1 MNENEQDFEDIEAE
15 ETFIMKHY
23 PQDKLI
29 SLRKW
34 LRVSDDPGPF
44 KPYPPSLRGAPPPP
58 PECKERLIKKYLED
72 LKNWEDLWAKE
83 REKREQALAQIT
95 TLCTDD
101 EWQNLK
107 YNLTWEVHEILRDQD
122 EKRIEKKKKQ
132 EEDLRLFRLIMPI
145 TKKHPFPAPTG
156 KKERNL
162 MKKHSREDF
171 ELHTYCP
178 VCGKKLYS
186 LAYDAYGDL
195 DLSKE
200 FKPCVDVIG
209 EVTRDYQGY
218 SYNNIRKGFEEM
230 NDIITLYN
238 DYYSNIDSKLR
249 CINEIIDID
258 LVSAGEDIEEFLV
271 ELGVNVETTSYNNG
285 MIGGNGYVYSLIVH
299 RDLQKTAFKKF
310 QVILKRMLAL
320 KEVLEKDAKKPA

>member
-23 PQDKLI
+23 PQDELMD
-29 SLRKW
+29 LREW
-34 LRVSDDPGPF
+34 VRVSNHPGPF
-44 KPYPPSLRGAPPPP
+44 KPYPPHLPGFAPPQNR
-58 PECKERLIKKYLED
+58 ERANQKYMED
-72 LKNWEDLWAKE
+72 LQNWKDLWAKE
-83 REKREQALAQIT
+83 RGKRKRELEKIT
-95 TLCTDD
+95 TLRTDD
-101 EWQNLK
+101 EWQALK
-107 YNLTWEVHEILRDQD
+107 YNLTREVQEILRDQD

-156 KKERNL
+156 KKEKNL

-200 FKPCVDVIG
+200 FKPCMDVIG

-218 SYNNIRKGFEEM
+218 SYNNIRKGFEVIS
-230 NDIITLYN
+230 DIITLYD

-249 CINEIIDID
+249 CINKMIEID

-271 ELGVNVETTSYNNG
+271 ELGINVETTSYNNG
-285 MIGGNGYVYSLIVH
+285 MIGGNGYVDSLFVH
-299 RDLQKTAFKKF
+299 RDLQKTVSKKF

-320 KEVLEKDAKKPA
+320 KEVLEKDANKPASL